1 MTSDFQKNRTDVKRK
16 KYSKKV
22 IAYFTGVSYHL
33 VYTKF
38 GKDSMTAVQ
47 LRNSLVEKINS
58 IDDTAFLKALNVI
71 IDTNQ
76 IRQQEFQL
84 NNSQRKSIQISREEI
99 RKGKF
104 ISHED
109 VLKSRLNGSKNNLVK
124 ACIG

>member
-1 MTSDFQKNRTDVKRK
+1 MPKFLFIPNMTSDFQKNRTDVKRK

-76 IRQQEFQL
+76 IR
-84 NNSQRKSIQISREEI
+84 
-99 RKGKF
+99 
-104 ISHED
+104 
-109 VLKSRLNGSKNNLVK
+109 
-124 ACIG
+124 